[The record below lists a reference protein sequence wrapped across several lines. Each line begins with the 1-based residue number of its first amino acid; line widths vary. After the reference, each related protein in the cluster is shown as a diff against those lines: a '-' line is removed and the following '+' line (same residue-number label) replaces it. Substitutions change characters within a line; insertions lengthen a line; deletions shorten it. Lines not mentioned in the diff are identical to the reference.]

1 MKKSILAF
9 TTPLFFA
16 CVAKNDSNLQ
26 WYENE
31 IIEQVNIETDSTYI
45 VQIGMKAQA
54 FYLTK
59 SNKNF
64 EQNLKLLKQ
73 SLLTKEKISI
83 GIEKNTAKIQVVK
96 IAK

>member
-1 MKKSILAF
+1 MKKSILILVF
-9 TTPLFFA
+9 PFFFA
-16 CVAKNDSNLQ
+16 CAPKQEANLQ

-31 IIEQVNIETDSTYI
+31 IIEQVNVETDSTYI

-54 FYLTK
+54 FYLAK

-96 IAK
+96 TAK